1 MAVEEPLILLL
12 ELVATLL
19 VVVTF
24 FKLSTEEAL
33 LAEVV
38 RMLLQEIK
46 VALAKVVLKILLV
59 SLLGTMSE

>member
-1 MAVEEPLILLL
+1 ML